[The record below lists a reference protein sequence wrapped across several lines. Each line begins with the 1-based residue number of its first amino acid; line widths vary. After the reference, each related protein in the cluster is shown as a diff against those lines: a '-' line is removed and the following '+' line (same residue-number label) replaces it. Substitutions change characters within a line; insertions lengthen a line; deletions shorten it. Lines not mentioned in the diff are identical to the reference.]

1 MKNIFE
7 TLIARFDVISIRVQF
22 IFLLIEN
29 VSLSLCEIDRISH
42 RTNIKIKNARNRSI
56 LFQSINEQFTSFFV
70 ISSHFNFLLSFSLTS
85 SATSL
90 LQRVLCSISSFFPYF
105 YAISSKRRKT
115 ENYQISSSRFLLA
128 NDVERSNEEEQ
139 TSVGSIWSKIK
150 CDTGKRIPVLGFPGG
165 EWCRGFEDLVRTSPV
180 RLTMAFP
187 PMINNATGLNRIHDF
202 SFVSFLSLSLPLFD
216 ILT

>member
-1 MKNIFE
+1 M
-7 TLIARFDVISIRVQF
+7 
-22 IFLLIEN
+22 
-29 VSLSLCEIDRISH
+29 
-42 RTNIKIKNARNRSI
+42 
-56 LFQSINEQFTSFFV
+56 
-70 ISSHFNFLLSFSLTS
+70 LSFSLTS

-202 SFVSFLSLSLPLFD
+202 SFVSFLSLSSLIRYLN
-216 ILT
+216 LTFSRNLRFVCSPSLYKFIYRSWLIISRYEDEKRIDGN